1 MTTIRRQPDFKKN
14 FYERLAWDNDQ
25 LICGIDE
32 VGRGCLAGPVV
43 TAAVILRTQ
52 RINRLIRD
60 SKELSPEER
69 LQAYKW
75 IKANSWYATALVNHR
90 IIEQINIYQAT
101 LKAMKRAFAQLS
113 AQLSAAP
120 SLVVVDAMPLYIN
133 SFQGDIIY
141 FNYGESKSSS
151 IAAASIVAKVTRDN
165 LMARLSDPFPHY
177 SLGQHKGYSTPQH
190 KKSLLEH
197 GASII
202 HRTTFIDHLKLAD
215 NPKDQ
220 QNETLL
226 ELNAN
231 SEQLS
236 LL

>member
-1 MTTIRRQPDFKKN
+1 MATFRRQPDFKKN
-14 FYERLAWDNDQ
+14 FYERSAWENNQ
-25 LICGIDE
+25 LVCGIDE

-43 TAAVILRTQ
+43 TAAVVLRTQ
-52 RINRLIRD
+52 RINKLVRD

-69 LQAYKW
+69 LQAYNW
-75 IKANSWYATALVNHR
+75 IINNSWHATAILNHR

-113 AQLSAAP
+113 AQLP
-120 SLVVVDAMPLYIN
+120 SMPNLIVVDAMPLSIN

-151 IAAASIVAKVTRDN
+151 IAAASIIAKVTRDT
-165 LMARLSDPFPHY
+165 LMARLAQAFPHY

-190 KKSLLEH
+190 KKLLLEH

-202 HRTTFIDHLKLAD
+202 HRTTFIDHLQPPANFSNNTTELIS
-215 NPKDQ
+215 Q
-220 QNETLL
+220 Q
-226 ELNAN
+226 
-231 SEQLS
+231 EQLS